1 MARSSGNSLETTPII
16 GKASAMITDSLAR
29 AAALPCFTAPESAEA
44 VGGGITNVNVKV
56 RDQGRD
62 WLVRLGDDIPV
73 HGVMRWNELSI
84 SRAAH
89 AAGIAPK
96 VLHHEPGALV
106 LEFLNARTYSEA
118 DVADSANLPKIIDLV
133 KRCHSDV
140 PAHLRGP
147 VLTFWVFHVLR
158 DYAATLRAD
167 GSSHVPKLDDLLK
180 TAATLEGAVGSVTLV
195 LGHNDLLAANI
206 LDDGDR
212 LWLIDW
218 EYGGFNSPLF
228 DLGGLATNNG
238 LTEQQERQMLEQ
250 YFEAPA
256 SDAVWRSYA
265 AMKCASL
272 MRETMWSM
280 VSEIHS
286 AIDFD
291 YSEYTA
297 ENLARLDAALT
308 DFRNM

>member
-1 MARSSGNSLETTPII
+1 M
-16 GKASAMITDSLAR
+16 TDDPLAR
-29 AAALPCFTAPESAEA
+29 AAALPCFTNPESAEA
-44 VGGGITNVNVKV
+44 DGGGITNVNVKV

-73 HGVMRWNELSI
+73 HGVMRWNELAI

-89 AAGIAPK
+89 AAGISPA
-96 VLHHEPGALV
+96 VHYHEPGALA
-106 LEFLNARTYSEA
+106 LAFIDARTYAEA
-118 DVADSANLPKIIDLV
+118 DVANPANLPKIVDLV
-133 KRCHSDV
+133 KRTHRDI
-140 PAHLRGP
+140 PGHLRGP
-147 VLTFWVFHVLR
+147 VLTFWVFHVVR
-158 DYAATLRAD
+158 DYAATLRDD
-167 GSSHVPKLDDLLK
+167 GSPYVARLDDLLN
-180 TAATLEGAVGSVTLV
+180 TAAALEQAVGPVTLV

-206 LDDGDR
+206 LDDGAR

-238 LTEQQERQMLEQ
+238 LTEAQERKMLEQ
-250 YFEAPA
+250 YYEAPA
-256 SDAVWRSYA
+256 SDALWRSYS

-286 AIDFD
+286 TLDFD
-291 YSEYTA
+291 YSDYTA
-297 ENLARLDAALT
+297 ENMARLEAALS

>member
-1 MARSSGNSLETTPII
+1 MMNDPLS
-16 GKASAMITDSLAR
+16 R
-29 AAALPCFTAPESAEA
+29 AAALSCFTDPESAEA

-73 HGVMRWNELSI
+73 HGVMRWNELAI

-89 AAGIAPK
+89 AAGIAPA
-96 VLHHEPGALV
+96 VRHHEPGALV
-106 LEFLNARTYSEA
+106 LEFMTAKTCVEA
-118 DVADSANLPKIIDLV
+118 DVADPANLPKIIDLV
-133 KRCHSDV
+133 KRCHVEV
-140 PAHLRGP
+140 PKHLRGP

-158 DYAATLRAD
+158 DYAATLRDD
-167 GSSHVPKLDDLLK
+167 GSSHTPRLDGLLETSAKLEQ
-180 TAATLEGAVGSVTLV
+180 AIGPVTLV

-238 LTEQQERQMLEQ
+238 LTEAQERQMLAQ
-250 YFEAPA
+250 YFDESAT
-256 SDAVWRSYA
+256 DALWRSYT

-297 ENLARLDAALT
+297 ENLARLGAALA
-308 DFRNM
+308 DFRNV

>member
-1 MARSSGNSLETTPII
+1 MTTDP
-16 GKASAMITDSLAR
+16 LAR
-29 AAALPCFTAPESAEA
+29 AAALSCFTAPESAEA

-73 HGVMRWNELSI
+73 HGVMRWNELAI

-89 AAGIAPK
+89 AAGISPA
-96 VLHHEPGALV
+96 VRHHEPGALV
-106 LEFLNARTYSEA
+106 LEFLTAKTYAETDAA
-118 DVADSANLPKIIDLV
+118 DPTNLPKIIDLV
-133 KRCHSDV
+133 KRTHREV
-140 PAHLRGP
+140 PNHLRGP

-158 DYAATLRAD
+158 DYAATLRDD
-167 GSSHVPKLDDLLK
+167 GSPYVGKLDGLQS
-180 TAATLEGAVGSVTLV
+180 AAAELESAVGPVTLV

-206 LDDGDR
+206 LDDGER

-238 LTEQQERQMLEQ
+238 LTEAQERGMLEQ
-250 YFEAPA
+250 YIEAPA
-256 SDAVWRSYA
+256 SDALWRSYA

-286 AIDFD
+286 ALDFD
-291 YSEYTA
+291 YSEYTQ
-297 ENLARLDAALT
+297 ENMARLEAALT

>member
-1 MARSSGNSLETTPII
+1 MTKDP
-16 GKASAMITDSLAR
+16 LAR
-29 AAALPCFTAPESAEA
+29 ACALSCFTSPDSSEM
-44 VGGGITNVNVKV
+44 VGGGITNLNVKV

-89 AAGIAPK
+89 AAGIAPA
-96 VLHHEPGALV
+96 VHHFEPGALV
-106 LEFLNARTYSEA
+106 LEFLTAQTYTEA
-118 DVADSANLPKIIDLV
+118 DVADPANLPRIVGLV
-133 KRCHSDV
+133 KRCHTEV

-167 GSSHVPKLDDLLK
+167 GSRHISRLDFLL
-180 TAATLEGAVGSVTLV
+180 TAAARLEQAVGPVTLV

-238 LTEQQERQMLEQ
+238 LTETQERQMLEQ
-250 YFEAPA
+250 YYEAPA
-256 SDAVWRSYA
+256 TDALWRSYT

-291 YSEYTA
+291 YSDYTA
-297 ENLARLDAALT
+297 ENMARLEAALS

>member
-1 MARSSGNSLETTPII
+1 MGE
-16 GKASAMITDSLAR
+16 ASPMTDDPLAR
-29 AAALPCFTAPESAEA
+29 AAALPCFTAPQSAEA
-44 VGGGITNVNVKV
+44 VGGGITNVNVRV

-73 HGVMRWNELSI
+73 HGVMRWNELAI
-84 SRAAH
+84 SRASH
-89 AAGIAPK
+89 AAGISPA
-96 VLHHEPGALV
+96 VHYHEPGALV
-106 LEFLNARTYSEA
+106 LEFIEARTYTEP
-118 DVADSANLPKIIDLV
+118 DVANPANLPKIIDLV
-133 KRCHSDV
+133 RRTHRDV
-140 PAHLRGP
+140 PRHLRGP

-158 DYAATLRAD
+158 DYAATLRDD
-167 GSSHVPKLDDLLK
+167 GSLHAPRLDALLT
-180 TAATLEGAVGSVTLV
+180 TAAQLEQAVGPVMLV

-206 LDDGDR
+206 LDDGKR

-218 EYGGFNSPLF
+218 EYGGFNAPLF

-238 LTEQQERQMLEQ
+238 LTEAQERQMLEQ

-256 SDAVWRSYA
+256 SDALWRSYS

-291 YSEYTA
+291 YSDYTQ
-297 ENLARLDAALT
+297 ENMARLDAALS

>member
-1 MARSSGNSLETTPII
+1 M
-16 GKASAMITDSLAR
+16 
-29 AAALPCFTAPESAEA
+29 
-44 VGGGITNVNVKV
+44 VGGGITNLNVKV

-73 HGVMRWNELSI
+73 HGVMRWNELAI

-89 AAGIAPK
+89 AAGISPAI
-96 VLHHEPGALV
+96 HHHQPGALV
-106 LEFLNARTYSEA
+106 LEFIKASTYAEA
-118 DVADSANLPKIIDLV
+118 DVADPANLPKIINLV
-133 KRCHSDV
+133 KRTHGDV
-140 PAHLRGP
+140 PNHLRGP
-147 VLTFWVFHVLR
+147 VLTFWVSHVLR
-158 DYAATLRAD
+158 DYAATLRDDA
-167 GSSHVPKLDDLLK
+167 SPYAPRLDDLLK
-180 TAATLEGAVGSVTLV
+180 TAEGLEQAVGPVTLV

-218 EYGGFNSPLF
+218 EYGGFNAPLF

-238 LTEQQERQMLEQ
+238 LSEVQERQMLEQ
-250 YFEAPA
+250 YYEAPA
-256 SDAVWRSYA
+256 TDALWRSYS

-291 YSEYTA
+291 YSDYTA
-297 ENLARLDAALT
+297 ENLARLEAALD

>member
-1 MARSSGNSLETTPII
+1 MTTDP
-16 GKASAMITDSLAR
+16 LAR
-29 AAALPCFTAPESAEA
+29 ATALSCFIAPESAEA
-44 VGGGITNVNVKV
+44 VGGGITNLNVKV

-73 HGVMRWNELSI
+73 HGVMRWNELAI

-89 AAGIAPK
+89 TAGIAPA
-96 VLHHEPGALV
+96 VHHHEPGALV
-106 LEFLNARTYSEA
+106 LEFLTAKTYTEP
-118 DVADSANLPKIIDLV
+118 DVADPANLPKIIDLV
-133 KRCHSDV
+133 RRCHVEV
-140 PAHLRGP
+140 PNHLRGP

-167 GSSHVPKLDDLLK
+167 GSLHVPKLDDLLA
-180 TAATLEGAVGSVTLV
+180 TAAALEDAVGPVTLV

-238 LTEQQERQMLEQ
+238 LSEAQERGMLEQ
-250 YFEAPA
+250 YFQTPTT
-256 SDAVWRSYA
+256 DALWRSYS

-297 ENLARLDAALT
+297 ENLARLEMALT

>member
-1 MARSSGNSLETTPII
+1 MTNDP
-16 GKASAMITDSLAR
+16 LAR
-29 AAALPCFTAPESAEA
+29 AVALSCFTAPESAEA
-44 VGGGITNVNVKV
+44 VSGGITNLNVKV

-89 AAGIAPK
+89 AAGIAPA
-96 VLHHEPGALV
+96 VYHQEPGALV
-106 LEFLNARTYSEA
+106 LEFLTAETYTEM
-118 DVADSANLPKIIDLV
+118 DVANPANLPKIIDLV
-133 KRCHSDV
+133 KRCHTEM
-140 PAHLRGP
+140 PAHLHGP
-147 VLTFWVFHVLR
+147 ILTFWVFHVLR

-167 GSSHVPKLDDLLK
+167 GSPHTPHLNELLI
-180 TAATLEGAVGSVTLV
+180 TAAKLEQAVGAVTLV

-206 LDDGDR
+206 LDDGER

-238 LTEQQERQMLEQ
+238 LTEVQERLMLEN
-250 YFEAPA
+250 YFESPSA
-256 SDAVWRSYA
+256 DTLWHSYT

-286 AIDFD
+286 EIDFD
-291 YSEYTA
+291 YSVYTA
-297 ENLARLDAALT
+297 ENLARLEAALAE
-308 DFRNM
+308 FRNV

>member
-1 MARSSGNSLETTPII
+1 MN
-16 GKASAMITDSLAR
+16 TDPLAR
-29 AAALPCFTAPESAEA
+29 AAALSCFDAPESAEA
-44 VGGGITNVNVKV
+44 IGGGITNVNVKV

-73 HGVMRWNELSI
+73 HSVMRWNELSI

-89 AAGIAPK
+89 AAGIAPA
-96 VLHHEPGALV
+96 VHHHEPGALV
-106 LEFLNARTYSEA
+106 LEFLTARTYAEA
-118 DVADSANLPKIIDLV
+118 DVADQANLPKIIDLV
-133 KRCHSDV
+133 KRCHTQI
-140 PAHLRGP
+140 PHHLRGP

-158 DYAATLRAD
+158 DYSATLRAD
-167 GSSHVPKLDDLLK
+167 NSPHVSKLGDLQK
-180 TAATLEGAVGSVTLV
+180 AAGTLQAAVGPVSLV

-238 LTEQQERQMLEQ
+238 LTEQQERGMLEQ
-250 YFEAPA
+250 YFEAPPT
-256 SDAVWRSYA
+256 DALWRSYT

-291 YSEYTA
+291 YSDYTQ
-297 ENLARLDAALT
+297 ENMARLEAALI
-308 DFRNM
+308 DFRTL

>member
-1 MARSSGNSLETTPII
+1 M
-16 GKASAMITDSLAR
+16 GKASPMTTDPLAR
-29 AAALPCFTAPESAEA
+29 AAALPCFTAPENAEA

-56 RDQGRD
+56 TDQGRD

-73 HGVMRWNELSI
+73 HGVMRWNELAI
-84 SRAAH
+84 SKAAH
-89 AAGIAPK
+89 AAGISPAIH
-96 VLHHEPGALV
+96 HHEPGALV
-106 LEFLNARTYSEA
+106 LEFLTAKTYAEA
-118 DVADSANLPKIIDLV
+118 DVADPANLPKIVELV
-133 KRCHSDV
+133 KLTHRDV
-140 PAHLRGP
+140 PGHLRGP

-167 GSSHVPKLDDLLK
+167 GSAHVARLDGLLA
-180 TAATLEGAVGSVTLV
+180 TAAALEEAVGPITLV

-238 LTEQQERQMLEQ
+238 LSEAQERQMLEQ

-256 SDAVWRSYA
+256 PDALWRSYS

-291 YSEYTA
+291 YSDYTQ
-297 ENLARLDAALT
+297 ENLARLEAALS
-308 DFRNM
+308 DFRNI